1 VDEEENDFLTG
12 ENEPFGPSEENN
24 DYSIKQEKFG
34 LGDLLS
40 TLLDLKTLPHI
51 ILLMMLSS
59 TLYAFAQIDSL
70 LYFSAIGFISLSFGY
85 AITATATRWDAI
97 FNLVRVNE
105 ISSDSWIKSLIMRS
119 IRSWSVPIIISSII
133 ALIISIISSNN
144 DSIKDWVPFGLASL
158 FLVWSIGQG
167 SSFKSSTYAWISSS
181 TKITDST
188 AREGTL
194 FGAIIGQLIGV
205 VTFSIIIGYGYSS
218 GFEGDNNFKW
228 FGFVI
233 ISILLQIVLIFL
245 HSGKLREITLTRGGA
260 TLANRWGLIS
270 QIFIIWHIASAW
282 RRLIDD
288 PSPITMILEEF
299 VLMLLTVV
307 LAIWALASRNVSK
320 GGKLFT
326 SDNAL
331 FWGLSF
337 GFGYA
342 GSIAMISNITNGIG
356 GNNIATT
363 MAIGHI
369 ITALTIIIL
378 YPIVINKHSRLISIY
393 ADELISES
401 KEDSEQKD
409 EFSQKKNNEHGELD
423 IDEIELI
430 DG

>member
-1 VDEEENDFLTG
+1 
-12 ENEPFGPSEENN
+12 
-24 DYSIKQEKFG
+24 
-34 LGDLLS
+34 
-40 TLLDLKTLPHI
+40 
-51 ILLMMLSS
+51 
-59 TLYAFAQIDSL
+59 
-70 LYFSAIGFISLSFGY
+70 
-85 AITATATRWDAI
+85 
-97 FNLVRVNE
+97 
-105 ISSDSWIKSLIMRS
+105 
-119 IRSWSVPIIISSII
+119 
-133 ALIISIISSNN
+133 
-144 DSIKDWVPFGLASL
+144 
-158 FLVWSIGQG
+158 
-167 SSFKSSTYAWISSS
+167 
-181 TKITDST
+181 
-188 AREGTL
+188 
-194 FGAIIGQLIGV
+194 
-205 VTFSIIIGYGYSS
+205 
-218 GFEGDNNFKW
+218 
-228 FGFVI
+228 
-233 ISILLQIVLIFL
+233 
-245 HSGKLREITLTRGGA
+245 
-260 TLANRWGLIS
+260 
-270 QIFIIWHIASAW
+270 
-282 RRLIDD
+282 
-288 PSPITMILEEF
+288 MILEEF